1 MASSDMPKARVE
13 RNIYRGPASPE
24 LGGVSLVFPVRNES
38 FMIEMTLRNYSSE
51 LQPRISDFELIV
63 AEDGSTDDT
72 KSVLERL
79 EKELSIRLFTSDEL
93 KGYQKALIDAVSLAE
108 KEWVFIV
115 DSDYQFAAIDFW
127 RLEPLRNRFDVI
139 LGMKA
144 PRKDPWYRIWLSRGY
159 NFLLRLF
166 FGVPYRDMDTGFR
179 LIRRKAL
186 KELMPEVRHMTTFT
200 AEFVVRAHYAGYKIA
215 EVPVPH
221 YERKIGATTI
231 YFISSLFGICLKQF
245 LGVLNMKREFVQRGL
260 KNPSAS

>member
-1 MASSDMPKARVE
+1 MPKPRVE
-13 RNIYRGPASPE
+13 RNIYRGPAKPE

-51 LQPRISDFELIV
+51 LQPRIADFELIV

-79 EKELSIRLFTSDEL
+79 EKELSMRLFTSDEL
-93 KGYQKALIDAVSLAE
+93 KGYQRALIDAASLAE
-108 KEWVFIV
+108 KEWIFIV

-127 RLEPLRNRFDVI
+127 RLEPFRDRYDVI

-144 PRKDPWYRIWLSRGY
+144 PRKDPWYRVWLSRGY
-159 NFLLRLF
+159 NLLLRLF

-186 KELMPEVRHMTTFT
+186 QQLMPEVRHMTTFT
-200 AEFVVRAHYAGYKIA
+200 AEFVVRAHYAGYKIV

-231 YFISSLFGICLKQF
+231 YFISSLFGICLRQF
-245 LGVLNMKREFVQRGL
+245 LGVLNMKREFIQRGL
-260 KNPSAS
+260 RKASANVGAP

>member
-1 MASSDMPKARVE
+1 MSKARVE
-13 RNIYRGPASPE
+13 RNIYRGPAKPE

-38 FMIEMTLRNYSSE
+38 FIIEMTLRNYVSE
-51 LQPRISDFELIV
+51 LQPRITDFELV
-63 AEDGSTDDT
+63 VTEDGSTDDT
-72 KSVLERL
+72 KGVLERL
-79 EKELSIRLFTSDEL
+79 EKELSIRLFTSDER

-127 RLEPLRNRFDVI
+127 RLEPLRDRYDVI

-144 PRKDPWYRIWLSRGY
+144 PRNDPWYRVWLSWGY
-159 NFLLRLF
+159 NFLLRFF

-186 KELMPEVRHMTTFT
+186 HELMPEVRHMTTFT
-200 AEFVVRAHYAGYKIA
+200 AEFVVRAHYAGYKIV

-231 YFISSLFGICLKQF
+231 YFISSLFGICVRQF
-245 LGVLNMKREFVQRGL
+245 FGVLSMRREFTQRGL
-260 KNPSAS
+260 KEPSTNP

>member
-1 MASSDMPKARVE
+1 MPKARVE
-13 RNIYRGPASPE
+13 KSTYRGPAMPE

-38 FMIEMTLRNYSSE
+38 FIIEMTLRNYLSE
-51 LQPRISDFELIV
+51 LQPRIPDFELV
-63 AEDGSTDDT
+63 VTEDGSTDDT
-72 KSVLERL
+72 KGVLERL
-79 EKELSIRLFTSDEL
+79 EKELSIRLFTSHES

-127 RLEPLRNRFDVI
+127 RLEPLRDRYDVI

-144 PRKDPWYRIWLSRGY
+144 PRKDPWYRVWLSWGY
-159 NFLLRLF
+159 NFLLRFF

-186 KELMPEVRHMTTFT
+186 HELMPEVHHMTTFT
-200 AEFVVRAHYAGYKIA
+200 AEFVVRAHYAGYKIV

-231 YFISSLFGICLKQF
+231 YFISSLFGICVRQF
-245 LGVLNMKREFVQRGL
+245 LGVLNMRREFTQRGL
-260 KNPSAS
+260 KKPPTNP

>member
-1 MASSDMPKARVE
+1 MSKARVE
-13 RNIYRGPASPE
+13 RSTYRGPAKPE
-24 LGGVSLVFPVRNES
+24 FGGVSLVFPVRNES
-38 FMIEMTLRNYSSE
+38 FIIEMTLRNYLSE
-51 LQPRISDFELIV
+51 LQPRIADFELV
-63 AEDGSTDDT
+63 VTEDGSTDDT
-72 KSVLERL
+72 KGVLERL
-79 EKELSIRLFTSDEL
+79 EKELSIRLFTSDER
-93 KGYQKALIDAVSLAE
+93 KGYQKALIDAVSLAD

-127 RLEPLRNRFDVI
+127 RLEPLRDRYDVI

-144 PRKDPWYRIWLSRGY
+144 PRNDPWYRVWLSWCY
-159 NFLLRLF
+159 NFLLRFF

-186 KELMPEVRHMTTFT
+186 HELMPEVRHMTTFT
-200 AEFVVRAHYAGYKIA
+200 AEFVVRAHYAGYKIV

-260 KNPSAS
+260 KEPPSNA